1 MAPYDVWKPYGKLF
15 KVYAA
20 FEEYVFEDQWLSASG
35 RAMPS
40 PAPAA
45 ISPSV
50 LGGCQQARAACER
63 AQRAQREAVL
73 EADDEMWSRRL
84 TTDDKRDKYECPA
97 LVEEAA
103 MVARFDAPDERC

>member
-1 MAPYDVWKPYGKLF
+1 MLLLGWLDMIHMLLNMYDEKCMAPYAVWKPYGKLF

-20 FEEYVFEDQWLSASG
+20 FEEYVFEEYVFEDQWLSASG

-50 LGGCQQARAACER
+50 LGGCSTLRVDQT
-63 AQRAQREAVL
+63 V
-73 EADDEMWSRRL
+73 RR
-84 TTDDKRDKYECPA
+84 DR
-97 LVEEAA
+97 
-103 MVARFDAPDERC
+103 